1 MLHHGATD
9 FVAEDRRGWKGQVLL
24 DAMEIL
30 STKTRRVWTWF
41 RKISKSAVFFL
52 DKTELRG
59 EATQADPRTAQVGY

>member
-1 MLHHGATD
+1 MFHHGATD

-41 RKISKSAVFFL
+41 RKIPKSAVC
-52 DKTELRG
+52 LRG